1 MDAVQ
6 AGHDLGEQ
14 GLVGGARAEVPVD
27 GLDQCLLFLEQQV
40 AQGLQPL
47 HALRGVGHR
56 LRQVGGALAG
66 EEGFELVDFLL
77 ALLQVGD
84 IGDHGLAPRRSVGGC
99 VAARLSLWRTWF
111 GPMNFAASLDF

>member
-1 MDAVQ
+1 MPVPDLFAEGLARGWKTYNGSRLDDDLELEADVVVVGTG
-6 AGHDLGEQ
+6 AGGGTTAEILSAA
-14 GLVGGARAEVPVD
+14 GLKV
-27 GLDQCLLFLEQQV
+27 LLVE
-40 AQGLQPL
+40 
-47 HALRGVGHR
+47 
-56 LRQVGGALAG
+56 